1 MCMLENL
8 DALMQ
13 RETGMAAKAE
23 VASKSEYVCVDSIEE
38 NVQAMLD
45 HVAAFS
51 ELKDPRKIAWDLE
64 QAEKDIS

>member
-1 MCMLENL
+1 MLWY
-8 DALMQ
+8 A
-13 RETGMAAKAE
+13 
-23 VASKSEYVCVDSIEE
+23 CVDSIEE